1 MDEKNICFIGVLILS
16 IAFLVYGFMDLMK
29 KPAGREGDVGTI
41 SRQLK
46 GFAFIMLSQV
56 VLVLG
61 GALCLG
67 GMDKSLRSLRSAY
80 PGGGGGMM

>member
-1 MDEKNICFIGVLILS
+1 MDGNKKGCFIIVLVVS

-29 KPAGREGDVGTI
+29 KGNEQGVDRI

-67 GMDKSLRSLRSAY
+67 GLDKSLSSLSSRY
-80 PGGGGGMM
+80 PGGGEGLF